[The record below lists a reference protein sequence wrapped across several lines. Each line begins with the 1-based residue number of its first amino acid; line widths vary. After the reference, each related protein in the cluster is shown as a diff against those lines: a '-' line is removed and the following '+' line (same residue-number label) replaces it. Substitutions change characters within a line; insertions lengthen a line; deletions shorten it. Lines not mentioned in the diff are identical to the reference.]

1 MNKPQTVKKKSWNKK
16 QFIFYLTCFDFKNA
30 LLNLVAICM
39 GRLTMGDNWG
49 L

>member
-30 LLNLVAICM
+30 LNVEPGSNLYGAFDN
-39 GRLTMGDNWG
+39 GR
-49 L
+49 